1 MDSQE
6 TSHGIRYRGSYINL
20 AESRDRDRQLRD
32 HLLSL
37 GLGSHYAR
45 FEAVRGADEAAA
57 YQSPLNAGSIGCGLS
72 HQRLL
77 AAHRDSGSH
86 LHVLEDDAVLHPRLP
101 SLFSQVADSLPWD
114 LLFTDIYFSL
124 LTPQHFQQL
133 NRLATRHRAN
143 GGAALVNLRG
153 MPFSGNT
160 SYFVHR
166 NSIGKVADLLGTD
179 WIRQCKHDTFISN
192 LVQAGRLRAF
202 VMMPFLSTRSSLFEE
217 STIDSEYTSL
227 MRAMDLQRAAFYADA
242 DLDRLSREAG
252 QLGPGGGRNQL
263 LEIYVETTRSI
274 LAHIDQGIHQKPE

>member
-1 MDSQE
+1 M
-6 TSHGIRYRGSYINL
+6 
-20 AESRDRDRQLRD
+20 RD
-32 HLLSL
+32 HLQAL
-37 GLGSHYAR
+37 GLASHYAR
-45 FEAVRGADEAAA
+45 FEAVRGADVAAA
-57 YQSPLNAGSIGCGLS
+57 YDSPLNAGSIGCGLS
-72 HQRLL
+72 HQL
-77 AAHRDSGSH
+77 
-86 LHVLEDDAVLHPRLP
+86 
-101 SLFSQVADSLPWD
+101 
-114 LLFTDIYFSL
+114 
-124 LTPQHFQQL
+124 QQL

-202 VMMPFLSTRSSLFEE
+202 VLMPFLSTRSSLFEE
-217 STIDSEYTSL
+217 STIDSDYTSL

-242 DLDRLSREAG
+242 DLEQLSREAG
-252 QLGPGGGRNQL
+252 QLGPGGQRNPL

-274 LAHIDQGIHQKPE
+274 LAHIDQGIHQKTE

>member
-1 MDSQE
+1 MRA
-6 TSHGIRYRGSYINL
+6 TRGPP
-20 AESRDRDRQLRD
+20 A
-32 HLLSL
+32 
-37 GLGSHYAR
+37 AR
-45 FEAVRGADEAAA
+45 RSTISSPPC
-57 YQSPLNAGSIGCGLS
+57 QSPLNAGSIGCGLS

-77 AAHRDSGSH
+77 AAHRDSGMH

-179 WIRQCKHDTFISN
+179 WIRQCKHDTFVSN

-242 DLDRLSREAG
+242 DLDRLSREAA
-252 QLGPGGGRNQL
+252 QLGPGGARNPL

-274 LAHIDQGIHQKPE
+274 LAHIDQGIHQKAE

>member
-1 MDSQE
+1 M
-6 TSHGIRYRGSYINL
+6 TYRGYYINL
-20 AESRDRDRQLRD
+20 ATSRDRDRELRA
-32 HLLSL
+32 HLQSL
-37 GLGSHYAR
+37 GLDAHYTR
-45 FEAVRGADEAAA
+45 FEAVRGADVAAA

-77 AAHRDSGSH
+77 AAHRDSGMH

-101 SLFSQVADSLPWD
+101 ELFAQVADSLPWD
-114 LLFTDIYFSL
+114 LLFTDIYFSM
-124 LTPQHFQQL
+124 LTPQNFQQL
-133 NRLATRHRAN
+133 NRVATRHRTQ

-192 LVQAGRLRAF
+192 LVQAGQLRAF
-202 VMMPFLSTRSSLFEE
+202 VLMPFLSTRSSLFED

-227 MRAMDLQRAAFYADA
+227 MRAMDLQRTAFYADA
-242 DLDRLSREAG
+242 DLEKLAREAG
-252 QLGPGGGRNQL
+252 HLGPGGPRNPL
-263 LEIYVETTRSI
+263 LEVYVETTRSI
-274 LAHIDQGIHQKPE
+274 LAHIDQGIHQKSE